1 VTHDQEEAMTISD
14 RIAVMNA
21 GRIEQIGTP
30 REIYDRPTTR
40 FVADFIGEINLLEG
54 EWHDGGF
61 IIDGKVLPAPT
72 TAQTGKAT
80 MAIRPERMHLTQN
93 VETALKGRVRTSTFV
108 SGQMIYH
115 ITLENGRE
123 LTVKEA
129 NTGLSRPIGTQVGVD
144 WDPNDVVILNE

>member
-1 VTHDQEEAMTISD
+1 MTISD

-40 FVADFIGEINLLEG
+40 FVSDFIGEINLFAG
-54 EWHDGGF
+54 EWRDGGF
-61 IIDGKVLPAPT
+61 MVDGKVLPAPGS
-72 TAQTGKAT
+72 AQAGKAT
-80 MAIRPERMHLTQN
+80 MAIRPERMLLTQN

-115 ITLENGRE
+115 IVLESGRE
-123 LTVKEA
+123 LAVKEA
-129 NTGLSRPIGTQVGVD
+129 RSGVARPIGTQVGID
-144 WDPNDVVILNE
+144 WDPNDVVMLHE